1 MGTKVLV
8 ITFFFLYFPSLP
20 LGKSAIAS
28 TKKKKKKKNG
38 EKRNKK
44 STATTA
50 KDQEKRIKEEVIG
63 RGNEDLGSAP
73 YTINKG

>member
-8 ITFFFLYFPSLP
+8 ITFFFLYFPSFP

-28 TKKKKKKKNG
+28 TKKKKKNG

-44 STATTA
+44 STATTT

-73 YTINKG
+73 YKINKG

>member
-28 TKKKKKKKNG
+28 TKKKKRER

-44 STATTA
+44 SIATTT
-50 KDQEKRIKEEVIG
+50 KDQEKRIKEEVIR

-73 YTINKG
+73 YKINKG

>member
-28 TKKKKKKKNG
+28 TKKKRER

-44 STATTA
+44 SIATTT
-50 KDQEKRIKEEVIG
+50 KDQEKRIKEEVIR

-73 YTINKG
+73 YKINKG

>member
-28 TKKKKKKKNG
+28 TKKKKNG

-44 STATTA
+44 STATTT

-73 YTINKG
+73 YKINKG